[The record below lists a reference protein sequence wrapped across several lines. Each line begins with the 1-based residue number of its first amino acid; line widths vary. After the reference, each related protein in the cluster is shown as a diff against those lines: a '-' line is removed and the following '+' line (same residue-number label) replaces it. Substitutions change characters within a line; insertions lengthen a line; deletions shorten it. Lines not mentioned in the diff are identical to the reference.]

1 MTIIS
6 DNHDIL
12 NLSVCE
18 VTDIQPPLLEN
29 NIETE

>member
-1 MTIIS
+1 
-6 DNHDIL
+6 
-12 NLSVCE
+12 LSVCE